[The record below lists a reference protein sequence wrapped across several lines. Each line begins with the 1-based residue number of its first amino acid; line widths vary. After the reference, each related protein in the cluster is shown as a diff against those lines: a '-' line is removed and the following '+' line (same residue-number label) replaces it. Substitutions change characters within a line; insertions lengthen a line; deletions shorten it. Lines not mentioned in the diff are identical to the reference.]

1 MRRCQRRPCAP
12 YCGRGWQQR
21 WVSLYHHCRGCRG
34 CKKSGDGCRLPYIAV
49 HPNLSLF
56 SRGCEPGD
64 KDGVPNVFVVDV
76 AGASEDCGVHHLV
89 DFVVVG
95 AAQEDKVAPLLSPPS
110 SSSKV
115 REDGIDGV
123 PPNAVYRRRRGRQ
136 GAGDDGKLCP
146 TLHQSPPWS
155 CLRLRRGRR

>member
-1 MRRCQRRPCAP
+1 MHP
-12 YCGRGWQQR
+12 
-21 WVSLYHHCRGCRG
+21 
-34 CKKSGDGCRLPYIAV
+34 IAV
-49 HPNLSLF
+49 EAGNNDGLASIIIVGVVGAARSLAMAADCPISRFIQICPF
-56 SRGCEPGD
+56 SLEAASLAIKTEYPRYI
-64 KDGVPNVFVVDV
+64 VFVVDV
-76 AGASEDCGVHHLV
+76 AGASQDCGVHHLV

-110 SSSKV
+110 SSSEV
-115 REDGIDGV
+115 REDGVDGV